1 MDSTH
6 PVWLIFEESLSE
18 CDPLSMYLKMAELM
32 EEGEEQVASDIWRR
46 IVKRWGGVDLWGRY
60 ITYLIRQKGKRSEAK
75 VERKRKGRQQQQ
87 EDGGLLRGM
96 RDDDDENDNEAVQ
109 EETVEEAVARGM
121 QSVGEEGH
129 LALTERIA
137 IAEMD
142 FGSVERGRVLFEGLV
157 TSHPKKFD
165 LWMVYADKEKKQVG
179 ESGKRASG
187 ATRRIFMR
195 AASLNWNVKKA
206 KLLFK
211 KFLEFELQHGTD
223 KEVKKVRKMA
233 KEYVESLKRKN

>member
-1 MDSTH
+1 M
-6 PVWLIFEESLSE
+6 
-18 CDPLSMYLKMAELM
+18 
-32 EEGEEQVASDIWRR
+32 Q
-46 IVKRWGGVDLWGRY
+46 
-60 ITYLIRQKGKRSEAK
+60 
-75 VERKRKGRQQQQ
+75 
-87 EDGGLLRGM
+87 
-96 RDDDDENDNEAVQ
+96 DDEEDEGAAQ

-121 QSVGEEGH
+121 QSVGEEGQ

-142 FGSVERGRVLFEGLV
+142 FGSTERGRVLFEGLV

-165 LWMVYADKEKKQVG
+165 LWMVYADKEKKQIG

-187 ATRRIFMR
+187 PTRRIFMR

-211 KFLEFELQHGTD
+211 KFLEFELKFGSE

-233 KEYVESLKRKN
+233 KEYVESLKKKH